1 MADSN
6 VFKDNDVTDDG
17 IVRRDIFL
25 RFHYADAKDAFKQLF
40 TVIAAVFVF
49 SATFGQKA
57 GAAANV
63 EWYWKLYYF
72 SPYALFSL
80 SLGICL
86 VGYYMLGVAGDKATN
101 LKLWGY
107 WLPSWDRM
115 EFTTCALRSSAA
127 MELSGGMFLLGLLM
141 LAVVAVF

>member
-6 VFKDNDVTDDG
+6 VFKDTTLTDDDL
-17 IVRRDIFL
+17 VKRDIFL
-25 RFHYADAKDAFKQLF
+25 RFHYADSKDAFKQLF
-40 TVIAAVFVF
+40 AVITAVFVF

-57 GAAANV
+57 GAAADV

-80 SLGICL
+80 SLAICL
-86 VGYYMLGVAGDKATN
+86 VGYYVLGMAGDKATN
-101 LKLWGY
+101 LKIWGY
-107 WLPSWDRM
+107 WLPSWNDM
-115 EFTTCALRSSAA
+115 EFSKCALRSSTAL
-127 MELSGGMFLLGLLM
+127 EVSGGVFLLGLLM

>member
-6 VFKDNDVTDDG
+6 VFKDADVSDAE
-17 IVRRDIFL
+17 VLQRDIFL

-40 TVIAAVFVF
+40 AVIAAVFVF

-57 GAAANV
+57 GTANV

-80 SLGICL
+80 SLAICL

-115 EFTTCALRSSAA
+115 EYMTCALRSSTA
-127 MELSGGMFLLGLLM
+127 MELSGGVFLLGLFM
-141 LAVVAVF
+141 LAVVAVI